1 MDPFLSMSDDLAHSL
16 VTPYRPPPQLLDFLL
31 ADLKVPPGIEV
42 KRTTVGCK
50 IEPRYWTG
58 DRVLCSTH
66 CVDVVR
72 DDTMRLYQLLQSDT
86 PEILRD
92 EWSVDPARLA
102 DYMDYLSECQVNY
115 IRGAITD
122 LGLPPLRSRA
132 VRRLVEAAHTAA
144 HIHIDNLNALLDW
157 YAYCAR
163 VGYLPTQL
171 TSANWLR
178 FLCDGD
184 HVRRVY

>member
-1 MDPFLSMSDDLAHSL
+1 MDPFLSMSDEFAYSL
-16 VTPYRPPPQLLDFLL
+16 VARYQPSPQLLDFLL

-42 KRTTVGCK
+42 ERSTVGCK

-66 CVDVVR
+66 YVDVVR
-72 DDTMRLYQLLQSDT
+72 DDTMRLYQLLHSDT

-92 EWSVDPARLA
+92 ESSIDPARLA
-102 DYMDYLSECQVNY
+102 DYADYLSECQVDY
-115 IRGAITD
+115 IQEAITR

-132 VRRLVEAAHTAA
+132 VLGLVEAAHAAA
-144 HIHIDNLNALLDW
+144 HIQIDNLNTLLNW
-157 YAYCAR
+157 YAYSTK
-163 VGYLPTQL
+163 VGYDPTQL